1 VDEDL
6 EEDNDVEGVAA
17 VVNMDE
23 DDEVVAED
31 EEALPLNGV
40 AGTRGRRLKPAVMT
54 NDDTLGGRGTPGN
67 PASA

>member
-1 VDEDL
+1 MDEDL

-40 AGTRGRRLKPAVMT
+40 AGTRGRRLKPAVVT
-54 NDDTLGGRGTPGN
+54 TEDTLGGRGTPGN